1 MLVEILP
8 HIWIGSLNSLN
19 NNIFFTDKSIRCVI
33 NLEKDM
39 KFMEGEVSYT
49 PIVQKNILK
58 YNIIKMSEY
67 LNKATLY
74 LYNNIK
80 KSQSVLIVCKKGNLK
95 SPVLILAYLIR
106 YSSLD
111 KEVAK
116 KIIKT
121 KITDSFL
128 NGIYGE
134 LALNNFIES
143 LKK

>member
-1 MLVEILP
+1 MLIEILP

-19 NNIFFTDKSIRCVI
+19 NNIFFVDKSIKCVI
-33 NLEKDM
+33 NLEKDI

-49 PIVQKNILK
+49 PIVQQNILK

-74 LYNNIK
+74 LYENIK

-95 SPVLILAYLIR
+95 CPVLILAYLIR
-106 YSSLD
+106 YCSID
-111 KEVAK
+111 KETGI

-121 KITDSFL
+121 KITDSFI
-128 NGIYGE
+128 NSIYGE
-134 LALNNFIES
+134 LALNNFIQT